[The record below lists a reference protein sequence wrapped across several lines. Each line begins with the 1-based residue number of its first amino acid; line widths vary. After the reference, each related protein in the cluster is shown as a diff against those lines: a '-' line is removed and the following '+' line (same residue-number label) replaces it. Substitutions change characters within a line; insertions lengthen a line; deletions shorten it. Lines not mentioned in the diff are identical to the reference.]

1 MANVD
6 SDENQIR
13 SLVEKWAKAV
23 RDEDIDGILAHHTDD
38 IVMFDVPAPF
48 QSKGITAYR
57 KTWDTFHDW
66 AKDLVGLFDIL
77 EIRVIAGSSVAFCYA
92 SMRCAG
98 YSKSRKRE
106 ELNFRLTIGL
116 KKIANQ
122 WMIGTNTIHCQV
134 RNKA

>member
-1 MANVD
+1 MIIMAVSYISNTRQRQNIIRAQGKGMANVD

-13 SLVEKWAKAV
+13 SLVENWAKAV

-92 SMRCAG
+92 SMR
-98 YSKSRKRE
+98 
-106 ELNFRLTIGL
+106 
-116 KKIANQ
+116 
-122 WMIGTNTIHCQV
+122 
-134 RNKA
+134 